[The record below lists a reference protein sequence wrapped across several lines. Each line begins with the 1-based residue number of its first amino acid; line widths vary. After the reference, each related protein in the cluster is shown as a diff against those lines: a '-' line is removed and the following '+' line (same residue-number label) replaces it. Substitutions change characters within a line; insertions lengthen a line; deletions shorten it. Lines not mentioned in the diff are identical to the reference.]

1 MRISAIKPQV
11 KNTERVS
18 VYVDGIYAFSLSL
31 DELVE
36 HRLKSG
42 LVLDEAQLK
51 AFKKLSQEGKWRAR
65 SLDWLL
71 RRPHS
76 TKEFRDY
83 LYRKKIEPD
92 FMNSLVKEFQTK
104 KYLNDE
110 AFARFWVESRRSSK
124 HASSRRL
131 RFELRQKGVQKEIVD
146 MILQDTEVDELQALT
161 ELITSKRR
169 QTRYQDQQKLTAYLL
184 RQGYNYE
191 NIKQALES

>member
-169 QTRYQDQQKLTAYLL
+169 QTRYQDRQKLIAYLL